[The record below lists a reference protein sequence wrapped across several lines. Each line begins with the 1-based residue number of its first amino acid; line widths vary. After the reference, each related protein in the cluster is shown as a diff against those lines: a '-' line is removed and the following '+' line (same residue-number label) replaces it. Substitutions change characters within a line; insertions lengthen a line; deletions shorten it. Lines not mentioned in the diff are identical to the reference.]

1 MLEIVQSKQLL
12 CKLHFCM
19 LLLNIILLKVKG
31 RMAVLAKTAQIRWSK
46 YRQRVTILKYI
57 ILQGEKRVSQKC
69 D

>member
-1 MLEIVQSKQLL
+1 
-12 CKLHFCM
+12 M